1 MPKALPRWAEFMRLP
16 LVQADSLAN
25 SDLIFVLA
33 GHRNRKVFGVRLLR
47 DGWAPKILLSTGD
60 PPYIARVLEQEL
72 QATVW
77 SNQQDWPD
85 VHDVALRPSPAAG
98 QFFAFLDNTRWSVQ
112 QIPIQGLGTLS
123 EIKALAAW
131 LQQRPA
137 IRSLLVVSAA
147 THLKRAGMCCRR
159 LLPANC
165 RVRLIAVPP
174 QIADGSPLAGRA
186 PREDSRTILLE
197 WGKVILYRAV
207 LAFCSRTR
215 GL

>member
-1 MPKALPRWAEFMRLP
+1 MPKALPRWARSMRLR

-47 DGWAPKILLSTGD
+47 DGWASRILLSTGD

-72 QATVW
+72 QASAW
-77 SNQQDWPD
+77 PNRQDWSHI
-85 VHDVALRPSPAAG
+85 HDVANRPSPSAG
-98 QFFAFLDNTRWSVQ
+98 QFFAFLDNTGWSVQ

-137 IRSLLVVSAA
+137 IRSLLIVSAA

-159 LLPANC
+159 LLPASC

-174 QIADGSPLAGRA
+174 QIADGSPLTGRA

-197 WGKVILYRAV
+197 WGKVILYRVV
-207 LAFCSRTR
+207 LAFCSRAR
-215 GL
+215 DH